1 MADDAFYIAPSA
13 LYLKKKMVIG
23 LLSLRFH
30 IPESRSLKGKR
41 KVLLSLK
48 TRIRQRFNVSVSE
61 VDDQDKWQA
70 ATLAVAGVGTDQPG
84 VNRMLDK
91 VVELVRREPEME
103 IVESRLEFF

>member
-1 MADDAFYIAPSA
+1 MSRVQIAPSA

-48 TRIRQRFNVSVSE
+48 TRIRQKFNVSVSE
-61 VDDQDKWQA
+61 VEDQDKWQA
-70 ATLAVAGVGTDQPG
+70 ATLAVACVGTDQQG
-84 VNRMLDK
+84 VNRCLSQVTDLAR
-91 VVELVRREPEME
+91 EEPEAQLADM
-103 IVESRLEFF
+103 RMEFF